1 MSDALITVG
10 IPCFNA
16 EETIEKAIRSA
27 LSQEWEKLEI
37 LVSDDVSTDKSRDIV
52 REFVKQDS
60 RVKLLE
66 RKDNGGPAAT
76 RNTLWKAAKGEY
88 IAFFDDDDASSPER
102 LKTQYERLS
111 EYEKKIPDVPV
122 CCYASGKRRYPNG
135 YQLLMPAIGS
145 LPNIPFGNVIVDY
158 LLFNGRHK
166 NFFYGSG
173 TPACSLMISRSVL
186 EKIGGFDE
194 NLRRVEDGDLA
205 IRIGLAGGHFI
216 GCQES
221 LFLQYATSA
230 PDKTPHKNL
239 ESELKM
245 IEKYSDYLR
254 EKKLY
259 YYSIN
264 WTRLRFY
271 HFNKQYGLFCYTLVQ
286 ILLRYPIRTVRHLL
300 VSGPNRLNHE
310 KKIASKIGGV

>member
-37 LVSDDVSTDKSRDIV
+37 LVSDDLSTDKSRDIV
-52 REFVKQDS
+52 REFIKQDS

-66 RKDNGGPAAT
+66 RKENGGPAAT
-76 RNTLWKAAKGEY
+76 RNTLWKAAKGKY
-88 IAFFDDDDASSPER
+88 IVFFDDDDASSPER
-102 LKTQYERLS
+102 LKKQYERLS
-111 EYEKKIPDVPV
+111 EYEKKFPDVPV

-145 LPNIPFGNVIVDY
+145 LPNAPVGNAIVDY
-158 LLFNGRHK
+158 LLFNGRHE
-166 NFFYGSG
+166 NFYYGSG
-173 TPACSLMISRSVL
+173 TPTCSLMISRSVL

-205 IRIGLAGGHFI
+205 IRVGLAGGHFI

-230 PDKTPHKNL
+230 SDKTPHKNL
-239 ESELKM
+239 ESELNM

-271 HFNKQYGLFCYTLVQ
+271 HFNKQRSMFLITL
-286 ILLRYPIRTVRHLL
+286 IKLLLHYPFRTLKHLAM
-300 VSGPNRLNHE
+300 SGPKRLRHE
-310 KKIASKIGGV
+310 HNMDSY